1 MKTEQKEE
9 NSGLMESLSLRSI
22 RGRDRESEREKTQE
36 LYSTKDLDSLLYT
49 YVCSMNTFIQVLE
62 GLTEVLTVLQC
73 SLRALTLTP
82 KYIPHGISFLTA
94 SRFTHR
100 SGPTY
105 APVCVSVYAFGL
117 TNRSQPIQS
126 SSSSADPAD
135 VELVSQH
142 SPSSST

>member
-9 NSGLMESLSLRSI
+9 DSGLMQSLSLHSI

-62 GLTEVLTVLQC
+62 GLTVLQC
-73 SLRALTLTP
+73 SLRAPTLTP

-94 SRFTHR
+94 SRFTHSAKPIGPNR
-100 SGPTY
+100 SGPR
-105 APVCVSVYAFGL
+105 L
-117 TNRSQPIQS
+117 LQPIRPMLS
-126 SSSSADPAD
+126 LSLNNNH
-135 VELVSQH
+135 LVLHKIYLRCRMSQ
-142 SPSSST
+142 